1 MEKLN
6 NSKNSTKK
14 EPINELPI
22 IAIDF
27 IDKLRKEKI
36 ESMSGCDEMRINSTS
51 DVSSFIESNSN
62 GDGGVLSQKRIS
74 MIICEMAGSNKIGM
88 ENKEEQ
94 KEKFDR
100 IIEVRSEVQPQLNR
114 TFEK

>member
-1 MEKLN
+1 MEILD

-14 EPINELPI
+14 ELINELPI

-27 IDKLRKEKI
+27 IDKLRKEKT
-36 ESMSGCDEMRINSTS
+36 ESMRNCNEIRITSTS

-62 GDGGVLSQKRIS
+62 GGILSQKRIS
-74 MIICEMAGSNKIGM
+74 KIICEMAGSNKIGM

-100 IIEVRSEVQPQLNR
+100 IIEVRSEVQLQLNR

>member
-1 MEKLN
+1 MEILN

-14 EPINELPI
+14 ELINELPI

-36 ESMSGCDEMRINSTS
+36 ESMRYCNEIHIHSTS

-62 GDGGVLSQKRIS
+62 GGGGKGYFL
-74 MIICEMAGSNKIGM
+74 
-88 ENKEEQ
+88 EE
-94 KEKFDR
+94 
-100 IIEVRSEVQPQLNR
+100 ILP
-114 TFEK
+114 